1 MRAPT
6 NTDKD
11 EYTRWKRFELVAEKD
26 SPNALNST
34 QYWMRLCKQYPNI
47 SRFALD
53 MLSIPASSCECE
65 RMFSELDDL
74 LKPCQRNITLQLL
87 AAIQC
92 VRGWRKAGFSNNQ
105 AADKSTI
112 TDRKGRAFIR
122 HQYMGHQT
130 EHYVKLQYRHI
141 HQPSERQ
148 ASKQL
153 LHF

>member
-6 NTDKD
+6 NTGKD

-34 QYWMRLCKQYPNI
+34 QYWMELCKQYPNI

-92 VRGWRKAGFSNNQ
+92 VREWRKAGFSNNQ

-122 HQYMGHQT
+122 HQYMGHRT
-130 EHYVKLQYRHI
+130 EH
-141 HQPSERQ
+141 
-148 ASKQL
+148 
-153 LHF
+153 